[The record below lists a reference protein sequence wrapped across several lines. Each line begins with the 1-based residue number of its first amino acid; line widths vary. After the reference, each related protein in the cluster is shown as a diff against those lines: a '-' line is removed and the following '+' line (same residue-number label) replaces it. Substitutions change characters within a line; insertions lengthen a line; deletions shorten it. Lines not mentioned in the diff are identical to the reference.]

1 MHALAQSEQGELGV
15 DELQHGDEDALAA
28 SRPGDLGDLAEEL
41 KAEAPS
47 PVCALG
53 SLECMPEA
61 PAAPPALPPAPAPP
75 PMMPPAPPV
84 APEVTSASDSF
95 NDREAWLS
103 MGRTVESEAE
113 KKVRLAMEDEVKMEV
128 LHFAEVLEHQQQSIH
143 HDTFA
148 YYEGE
153 FMRLKHYK
161 LLGQGLSCICC
172 ESIVAKTRCFQS
184 FLHFL
189 YQRSAWAQV

>member
-1 MHALAQSEQGELGV
+1 MGFFGWRWLLLVHALAQSEQGELGV
-15 DELQHGDEDALAA
+15 DELEHDEDAFAP
-28 SRPGDLGDLAEEL
+28 SGHEDILAEVEL
-41 KAEAPS
+41 GEAPS
-47 PVCALG
+47 PVCLIG
-53 SLECMPEA
+53 SGECMPEA

-84 APEVTSASDSF
+84 APEVAAASDTF

-113 KKVRLAMEDEVKMEV
+113 RKVRLAMEDEVKMEV

-143 HDTFA
+143 HGTFA

-153 FMRLKHYK
+153 FMRLEHFK
-161 LLGQGLSCICC
+161 LLGQGLSCMRWTAINMM
-172 ESIVAKTRCFQS
+172 
-184 FLHFL
+184 
-189 YQRSAWAQV
+189 